1 MKDSKEILNLNK
13 ITIVITDSGLGGMS
27 VCAGIEEKIRENK
40 SFEEA
45 NLIFFNALP
54 QKGLGYNSMSKFETK
69 AKVFHQA
76 LVSMEKNFS
85 PNLILIACN
94 TLSIVYP
101 HTKFSK
107 VSITPVLGIVEFGTE
122 MILREYIKNVKS
134 TVMILGTQTTINSE
148 VHKNRLIA
156 KGIDSDRI
164 ICQSFP
170 NLESEIQDSPDSDT
184 VKELIKLY
192 LSEAVEKLKSNDEK
206 IIAALCC
213 THYGFSSEIFAST
226 LKKLIGSNSV
236 ILNPNELMINS
247 IIVKGNQNK
256 VEKSRINVR
265 VVSRAIIDEDEKQSI
280 RGLIN
285 SYAPLSASALM
296 NYEYNP
302 NLFDFTNEEGNI

>member
-1 MKDSKEILNLNK
+1 MKDLEETLNLNK
-13 ITIVITDSGLGGMS
+13 ITILITDSGLGGMS
-27 VCAGIEEKIRENK
+27 VCAGIEEKIRGCK
-40 SFEEA
+40 LFEEA

-54 QKGLGYNSMSKFETK
+54 QKGIGYNSMTTIETK

-76 LVSMEKNFS
+76 LVIMEKNFS

-107 VSITPVLGIVEFGTE
+107 VSTTPALGIVEFGIE
-122 MILREYIKNVKS
+122 MIFEEYTKNVNS
-134 TVMILGTQTTINSE
+134 NVMILGTQTTIKSE
-148 VHKNRLIA
+148 AHKKKLIA

-164 ICQSFP
+164 ICQAFP
-170 NLESEIQDSPDSDT
+170 NLESEIQDSPESDT
-184 VKELIKLY
+184 VKELIKLH
-192 LSEAVEKLKSNDEK
+192 LGEAVEKLKSKDEK

-213 THYGFSSEIFAST
+213 THYGFSSEIFATT
-226 LKKLIGSNSV
+226 LKKLVGSNSV
-236 ILNPNELMINS
+236 ILNPNKLMINS
-247 IIVKGNQNK
+247 IVVKGNLNK
-256 VEKSRINVR
+256 VENSRINVR

-280 RGLIN
+280 GGLIN
-285 SYAPLSASALM
+285 SYAPLSASALL